1 MMPPSSSRSKLLPVA
16 EKHKLSRRRS
26 IAVWT
31 LIVVASV
38 VTLLM
43 VMTFWLKRQVLDN
56 DSWRKASTELVQ
68 NQDVQNSVSTLVVNQ
83 LYENVDVGQA
93 LSDRLPEQVK
103 ALGPTLAAVVRQ
115 PATNAVEALLDR
127 PKIQQLFVEAS
138 SGAQQKL
145 VNVLEDKTGYGI
157 STGNGEVTIDLH
169 QLVVELGTTLGISQE
184 RLDKLPAKAGVI
196 NLMSSD
202 QLGAAQKGVKLVHVI
217 SGFFVILVLALYA
230 LAVYLARG
238 RRRETLR
245 NVGWAFIV
253 VSVLTLALRRFTG
266 NYVVDALTESTG
278 EKPVRA
284 IWLIGSSIL
293 GQIGRA
299 GILYGAITVL
309 GAVLA
314 GPTRAATAV
323 RRWLA
328 PYLNDRPA
336 LVWTVLGAMFA
347 LVVLWGPTHA
357 LHEWWGI
364 VIFGGLLA
372 IGLAAL
378 RRETMKEFPSSRT
391 EDAPPPATAPVSS

>member
-1 MMPPSSSRSKLLPVA
+1 MPPSESWPRLMLVA
-16 EKHKLSRRRS
+16 EKRKLSRKRS

-31 LIVVASV
+31 LIVLASV
-38 VTLLM
+38 ITLLM

-68 NQDVQNSVSTLVVNQ
+68 NQDVRESVSTLVVNQ

-93 LSDRLPEQVK
+93 LSEKLPEQVK
-103 ALGPTLAAVVRQ
+103 ALGPTLAAVVRE
-115 PATNAVEALLDR
+115 PATNAVEALLAR

-145 VNVLEDKTGYGI
+145 VDVLEDKTGYGI
-157 STGNGEVTIDLH
+157 STGSGNVTIDLH
-169 QLVVELGTTLGISQE
+169 ELVVELGTTLGISQE

-196 NLMSSD
+196 TLMSSD

-217 SGFFVILVLALYA
+217 SGFFVILVLVLYA

-245 NVGWAFIV
+245 NVGWALIV

-299 GILYGAITVL
+299 GVLYGAITVL
-309 GAVLA
+309 GAILA
-314 GPTRAATAV
+314 GPTRAATAA

-328 PYLNDRPA
+328 PYLNERPA
-336 LVWTVLGAMFA
+336 LAWTVVGATFA

-357 LHEWWGI
+357 LHKWWGI

-372 IGLAAL
+372 LGLAAL
-378 RRETMKEFPSSRT
+378 RRETMKEFPPAHAA
-391 EDAPPPATAPVSS
+391 APAAPAPSG